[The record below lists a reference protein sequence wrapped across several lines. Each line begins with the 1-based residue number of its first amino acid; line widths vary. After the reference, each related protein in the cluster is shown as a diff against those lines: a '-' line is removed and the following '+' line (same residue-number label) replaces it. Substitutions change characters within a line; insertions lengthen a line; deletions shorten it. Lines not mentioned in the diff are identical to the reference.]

1 MAKNLETTEVQR
13 ALTSPFLSEETD
25 FGKSFI
31 SDNRFRPDHFKGFN
45 SSQIAQIFE
54 ENEKVVIDKNKSLD
68 DEKEQNK
75 AWEMYQSDVLK
86 RLEEHEIRRQEM
98 VKNENFLRAETLKL
112 QQKELK
118 KRKEKLQSES
128 FGKIEEHF
136 FQAFGNS
143 CR

>member
-1 MAKNLETTEVQR
+1 MAKNLETIEVQR

-31 SDNRFRPDHFKGFN
+31 SDNRFRPDHFKGFS

-54 ENEKVVIDKNKSLD
+54 ENDGVVIEKKKAVN

-75 AWEMYQSDVLK
+75 AWEIYHSDILA
-86 RLEEHEIRRQEM
+86 RLEEHEIHRQEI
-98 VKNENFLRAETLKL
+98 VNNENLLRAATLKL

-118 KRKEKLQSES
+118 IRKEKLQRES
-128 FGKIEEHF
+128 FGKIDEQF